1 MNPGSQPASTLR
13 LAPTDLESGTQAP
26 SPPGAR
32 PISMD
37 LISRLAHT
45 TQDPRMPQHQACSRA
60 PVSRHAPV
68 DQVPGP
74 PQNQVG
80 PHDLWFLLDSYG
92 CRLQANISFR
102 LAPTA
107 PVSRPAPLD
116 LTMKMLKR
124 QRSYNFI
131 VKNCCSFVRILWCL
145 PMFNNSTGAENKHQ
159 RKQVLFISFHMKSG
173 LSLFIQLQFI
183 EELLYAS
190 HFTRAE
196 IPCEHN
202 EIHFLGMSVWFWC

>member
-26 SPPGAR
+26 SPPSAR

-37 LISRLAHT
+37 LVPKLAHT
-45 TQDPRMPQHQACSRA
+45 TQDPRMPA
-60 PVSRHAPV
+60 PSLLKGPSLQEAPV

-74 PQNQVG
+74 PQHQAG

-116 LTMKMLKR
+116 LTMNMLKR
-124 QRSYNFI
+124 QRSHNFI
-131 VKNCCSFVRILWCL
+131 VKNCCSFVRIL
-145 PMFNNSTGAENKHQ
+145 
-159 RKQVLFISFHMKSG
+159 
-173 LSLFIQLQFI
+173 
-183 EELLYAS
+183 
-190 HFTRAE
+190 
-196 IPCEHN
+196 
-202 EIHFLGMSVWFWC
+202 